1 MDKKKLIKDFCSTL
15 NINNIGFFECKPI
28 YELEEYFNYRHEK
41 GLYNEFE
48 EEEINKR
55 INPNILMENTK
66 TIISLAFPYYYKID
80 NKEKVYFSKYTL
92 GQDYHMVLAKY
103 LKKICDFIQSIG
115 GEAQYYTDSN
125 CLPERYIAMK
135 SGVGFIGKNNCLITE
150 EYGSYVFLGEI
161 LTDLEL
167 EADKPIKSKC
177 GDCRRCVD
185 ACPTKAILNSS
196 SNKNINN
203 IENNPNICLS
213 YITQKKDIDDLWI
226 KKIGKNVWGCDKCQ
240 DVCPFNQNVKESYI
254 EEFIPKEH
262 MRNNDLQCIINMGN
276 SEFKEK
282 YKGLSCGWRGKNILI
297 RNALICEYNKKGF
310 VEELKNINSPYI
322 KEYYNRL
329 SEKKKL

>member
-15 NINNIGFFECKPI
+15 NIDNIGFFECRPI
-28 YELEEYFNYRHEK
+28 NELKDYFNYRQKK

-48 EEEINKR
+48 EKEIEKR
-55 INPNILMENTK
+55 INPSVLMENTK
-66 TIISLAFPYYYKID
+66 TIISLAFPYYYNID
-80 NKEKVYFSKYTL
+80 DKEKIYFSKYTL
-92 GQDYHMVLAKY
+92 GQDYHMVLGKY
-103 LKKICDFIQSIG
+103 LEIICEFIQSIG
-115 GEAQYYTDSN
+115 GEAQYYVDSN

-150 EYGSYVFLGEI
+150 SYGSYVFLGEI
-161 LTDLEL
+161 LTNLEI
-167 EADKPIKSKC
+167 EADEPIKNKC
-177 GDCRRCVD
+177 GNCDKCIKI
-185 ACPTKAILNSS
+185 CPTKAILNSTDH
-196 SNKNINN
+196 KNLNN

-213 YITQKKDIDDLWI
+213 YITQKKDIDDFWI
-226 KKIGKNVWGCDKCQ
+226 KKIGKSVWGCDKCQ
-240 DVCPFNQNVKESYI
+240 DICPFNENAKESHI

-262 MRNNDLQCIINMGN
+262 MKNTNLQSIIKMKN
-276 SEFKEK
+276 SEFREK

-310 VEELKNINSPYI
+310 VEEVKDINSPYI